1 MDEIEN
7 KILYILSIG
16 LAVAIILSLILLI
29 FKIDFKKTNFLAF
42 IFAFLFLS
50 A

>member
-29 FKIDFKKTNFLAF
+29 LKN
-42 IFAFLFLS
+42 
-50 A
+50 